1 MRLPWSNPNAPP
13 GRSTAVGVTALA
25 ALWMYIDRVCFS
37 TLAGPI
43 RADLAIG
50 PGRMSY
56 VLGAFFLT
64 YALFQVPVGALADR
78 YGPRRVLALCVVGWS
93 VATAATAGAGGFLGL
108 LACRLL
114 LGIAEAGA
122 YPAATGLVRHW
133 AAPQERGRFSS
144 VVTLGGRLG
153 GAAAPYLTGW
163 LAVAL
168 AGAAVWHS
176 ARPDVEGN
184 WRAVLLMY
192 GACGFLVAGLLW
204 AVVRDRPSAALG
216 DGEPT
221 GHDGHF
227 SAGRRGWREQ
237 LTILA
242 TSANMWLSGAAQF
255 GTNLGW
261 AFLVTLL
268 PSYLDD
274 VFHVPLAE
282 RGRMQSVPLAA
293 GCVGM
298 VAGGVLTDL
307 LTTRLGRRWARAAPI
322 GVALLGCG
330 AASAVC
336 PWLPAAWAVVAV
348 LSVSAFLIDFACPSI
363 WAFNQDVGGAAAGA
377 AAGWGNMWGNFG
389 AALSPVLLAAVSQRF
404 GWPAIFV
411 ACALAFL
418 LAGGCGL
425 LLDAGRPLPARL
437 GPKCEPINNSFEE
450 TRA

>member
-1 MRLPWSNPNAPP
+1 
-13 GRSTAVGVTALA
+13 
-25 ALWMYIDRVCFS
+25 MYIDRVSFS

-43 RADLAIG
+43 QAELDISA
-50 PGRMSY
+50 GRMSY

-78 YGPRRVLALCVVGWS
+78 YGPRRILAWCVVGWS
-93 VATAATAGAGGFLGL
+93 AATAATAGAGGFIGL

-114 LGIAEAGA
+114 LGVAEAGA

-133 AAPQERGRFSS
+133 AAPQERGWFSS

-153 GAAAPYLTGW
+153 GAVAPYLTGR

-168 AGAAVWHS
+168 AGVAMWQS
-176 ARPDVEGN
+176 GRPDVEGN
-184 WRAVLLMY
+184 WRAVLLTY
-192 GACGFLVAGLLW
+192 GACGLLVAGLLW
-204 AVVRDRPSAALG
+204 AVVRDRPAAALG

-221 GHDGHF
+221 GQPP
-227 SAGRRGWREQ
+227 AARRGWREQ

-274 VFHVPLAE
+274 VFHVPLEE
-282 RGRMQSVPLAA
+282 RGRMQSVPLVA
-293 GCVGM
+293 GCLGM
-298 VAGGVLTDL
+298 VVGGVLTDL

-336 PWLPAAWAVVAV
+336 PWLSAAWAVVAA

-363 WAFNQDVGGAAAGA
+363 WAFNQDVGGDAAGA

-404 GWPAIFV
+404 GWPAVFL

-418 LAGGCGL
+418 AAGGCGL
-425 LLDAGRPLPARL
+425 LLDATRPLSAR
-437 GPKCEPINNSFEE
+437 PRSKSKPF
-450 TRA
+450 